1 MNSKSWALLGAT
13 FVALIYGITY
23 TVAKDVMPNYV
34 QPYGLILIRVL
45 GGCALFW
52 IVSLFVKTEKIQRK
66 DLPRI
71 AAAAF
76 FGLTFNQLT
85 FFKGLSYTSPISGA
99 VIMVTTPI
107 LVLILSTILL
117 KEKLSVKKILG
128 VLLGLTGASTLILYG
143 HSSGSAENASWGNF
157 LVFVNALS
165 YAVYLIMI
173 KQLSAKYSPFT
184 FIKWMY
190 VFGVLFVLPFG
201 FSEFSEISWNEIPT
215 TIYFEIGFLVVFTSF
230 FAYLINFS
238 AVKFLKPTTLSVFI
252 YLQPLFATIIA
263 MSLGK
268 DSLNI
273 VKITSGLLIFVGVY
287 LVTQKSKQ
295 SQ

>member
-273 VKITSGLLIFVGVY
+273 VKIASGLLIFVGVY
-287 LVTQKSKQ
+287 LVTQKSK
-295 SQ
+295 